1 MYSRVYSSSLFGLS
15 GYIIEIEVQFE
26 RALPCFSIVGLAS
39 TTVRESR
46 ERVKAAL
53 INSGYTF
60 PVKKITVNLAPADLK
75 KEGACFDLPIAIGI
89 LSSNEIVPYEK
100 FEKTLFV
107 GELSFEGILRPVKGV
122 LSIVMAAKENGFK
135 QVVVPKANEKEASVV
150 EGIDVFSFSDLR
162 SVISFLLSDKNYYR
176 PVKKS
181 LPDFKEANAKID
193 FSDVKGQTYVKRAVT
208 VAAAGYHNL
217 LMVGPPGAGKTMIAK
232 RINTVLPPLSLD
244 EAIEITRI
252 YSISGL
258 LESGPLLDKRP
269 FRSPHHTSS
278 DTAIIGGGT
287 IPKPGE
293 VSLAHRGILFLDE
306 FPEFKRNV
314 LNTLRQPMED
324 NNVTIARSQ
333 TSITFPANFMLVAS
347 MNPCPC
353 GYYGHPE
360 IRCRCSE
367 EAIKRYM
374 NKVSGPIL
382 DRIDLQL
389 EVAKVTFDD
398 MANTVPSESSKDIL
412 LKVKI
417 ARKIQT
423 DRFEHYGIYS
433 NSEMPRKLIEKYCV
447 LSQGSKRLM
456 KTAMDRLGMSARAYD
471 KVLRISRTIA
481 DLEARENITEEDV
494 MEALQYR
501 SIDRMVA

>member
-1 MYSRVYSSSLFGLS
+1 
-15 GYIIEIEVQFE
+15 
-26 RALPCFSIVGLAS
+26 
-39 TTVRESR
+39 
-46 ERVKAAL
+46 
-53 INSGYTF
+53 
-60 PVKKITVNLAPADLK
+60 
-75 KEGACFDLPIAIGI
+75 
-89 LSSNEIVPYEK
+89 
-100 FEKTLFV
+100 
-107 GELSFEGILRPVKGV
+107 
-122 LSIVMAAKENGFK
+122 
-135 QVVVPKANEKEASVV
+135 
-150 EGIDVFSFSDLR
+150 
-162 SVISFLLSDKNYYR
+162 
-176 PVKKS
+176 
-181 LPDFKEANAKID
+181 
-193 FSDVKGQTYVKRAVT
+193 
-208 VAAAGYHNL
+208 
-217 LMVGPPGAGKTMIAK
+217 
-232 RINTVLPPLSLD
+232 
-244 EAIEITRI
+244 
-252 YSISGL
+252 
-258 LESGPLLDKRP
+258 
-269 FRSPHHTSS
+269 
-278 DTAIIGGGT
+278 
-287 IPKPGE
+287 
-293 VSLAHRGILFLDE
+293 
-306 FPEFKRNV
+306 
-314 LNTLRQPMED
+314 
-324 NNVTIARSQ
+324 
-333 TSITFPANFMLVAS
+333 MLVAS